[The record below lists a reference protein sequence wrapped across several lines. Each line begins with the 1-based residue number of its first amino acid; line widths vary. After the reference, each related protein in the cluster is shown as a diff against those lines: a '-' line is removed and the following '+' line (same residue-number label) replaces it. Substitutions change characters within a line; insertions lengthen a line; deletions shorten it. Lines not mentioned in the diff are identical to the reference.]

1 MKIILLFASFFV
13 CRIFQNIFTKR
24 TSGLVNG
31 RTQLLTY
38 TSYQYL
44 LCMLFSLP
52 ALFAAN
58 FTFPGAH
65 AIVWAVIGGIAMFSC
80 SMCCL
85 MALQSGVLFILT
97 TLFSSISILI
107 PNTLSIFMFQE
118 SMSIPQW
125 IGSFALIYAA
135 YLLLGCSRDAYKNFS
150 VKSILFLIGIFI
162 FEGLTMLSSKAFAA
176 YAPSSDAAIYTSFA
190 FGTSFLLTAVM
201 SAFQMRKEQKALR
214 DVMNKNLFVCGL
226 VLSAMLFIIM
236 YMSTIAAG
244 LVPAVI
250 LYSVVSGGS
259 LILSLGTAAVC
270 FKEPVSKKNIIGL
283 VIAIISLIVINAMPA

>member
-1 MKIILLFASFFV
+1 MNIILLFAAFFV

-31 RTQLLTY
+31 KTQLLTY

-52 ALFAAN
+52 ALLAAN
-58 FTFPGAH
+58 FALPGAS
-65 AIVWAVIGGIAMFSC
+65 AVIWSIIGGIAMFSS

-85 MALQSGVLFILT
+85 MALQNGVLFILT

-107 PNTLSIFMFQE
+107 PNTASIFMFKE
-118 SMSIPQW
+118 AMSVPQW
-125 IGSFALIYAA
+125 IGSLALIYAA

-150 VKSILFLIGIFI
+150 FKSILFLIGIFV
-162 FEGLTMLSSKAFAA
+162 FEGLTMLSSKAYAA
-176 YAPSSDAAIYTSFA
+176 YAPTSDAAIYTSFA
-190 FGTSFLLTAVM
+190 FGTSFILTGVM
-201 SAFQMRKEQKALR
+201 SVVQMRR
-214 DVMNKNLFVCGL
+214 DRKSILSVMNRKLLVCGL

-259 LILSLGTAAVC
+259 LILSLLTAAVC
-270 FKEPVSKKNIIGL
+270 FKEPVSKKNIVGL
-283 VIAIISLIVINAMPA
+283 AIAIIALIVINAMPA

>member
-1 MKIILLFASFFV
+1 MNIILLFAAFFV

-24 TSGLVNG
+24 TSSLVNG
-31 RTQLLTY
+31 KTQLLTY

-52 ALFAAN
+52 ALLAAN
-58 FTFPGAH
+58 FALPGASAVIW
-65 AIVWAVIGGIAMFSC
+65 AIVGGIAMFSS

-85 MALQSGVLFILT
+85 MALQNGVLFILT

-107 PNTLSIFMFQE
+107 PNTASIFMFKE
-118 SMSIPQW
+118 TMSIPQW
-125 IGSFALIYAA
+125 IGSLALIYAA
-135 YLLLGCSRDAYKNFS
+135 CLLLGCSREAYKNFS
-150 VKSILFLIGIFI
+150 FKSILFLIGIFV
-162 FEGLTMLSSKAFAA
+162 FEGLTMLSSKAYAA
-176 YAPSSDAAIYTSFA
+176 YAPTSDAAIYTSFA
-190 FGTSFLLTAVM
+190 FGTSFILTGVM
-201 SAFQMRKEQKALR
+201 SVFQMLR
-214 DVMNKNLFVCGL
+214 DKKSILSVMNKKLLVCGL
-226 VLSAMLFIIM
+226 VLSAMLFVIM

-259 LILSLGTAAVC
+259 LILSLLTAAIC

-283 VIAIISLIVINAMPA
+283 VIAIAALIVINAMPA

>member
-1 MKIILLFASFFV
+1 MNIILLFTAFFM

-31 RTQLLTY
+31 KTQLLTY

-52 ALFAAN
+52 ALLTAN
-58 FTFPGAH
+58 SAFPGTS
-65 AIVWAVIGGIAMFSC
+65 AIIWAVIGGIAMFSS

-97 TLFSSISILI
+97 TLFSSISILL
-107 PNTLSIFMFQE
+107 PNTASIFMFGE
-118 SMSIPQW
+118 TLSIPQW
-125 IGSFALIYAA
+125 IGSAALIYAA
-135 YLLLGCSRDAYKNFS
+135 YLLLGCSRDVYKNFS
-150 VKSILFLIGIFI
+150 FKSVLFLIGIFV
-162 FEGLTMLSSKAFAA
+162 FEGLTMLSSKAFSA
-176 YAPSSDAAIYTSFA
+176 YAPTSDAALYTSFA
-190 FGTSFLLTAVM
+190 FGTSFVLTAVM
-201 SAFQMRKEQKALR
+201 SIFQMRKSRKTIAS
-214 DVMNKNLFVCGL
+214 VMNKSLYIAGL

-259 LILSLGTAAVC
+259 LIVSLLTAAFF

-283 VIAIISLIVINAMPA
+283 AIAVIALIVINAMPV

>member
-1 MKIILLFASFFV
+1 MNIILLFTAFFI
-13 CRIFQNIFTKR
+13 CRVFQNIFTKR
-24 TSGLVNG
+24 TSSLVNG
-31 RTQLLTY
+31 RCQLLIY

-52 ALFAAN
+52 ALAMAD
-58 FTFPGAH
+58 FTLPGAS
-65 AIVWAVIGGIAMFSC
+65 AVIWAVIGGIAMFSC

-85 MALQSGVLFILT
+85 MALQNGALFILT

-107 PNTLSIFMFQE
+107 PNTFSIFMFRE

-125 IGSFALIYAA
+125 IGSLALIFAA
-135 YLLLGCSRDAYKNFS
+135 YLLLGCSKEAYKTFS
-150 VKSILFLIGIFI
+150 LKSVLFLIGIFV

-176 YAPSSDAAIYTSFA
+176 YAPTADAAVYTSFA
-190 FGTSFLLTAVM
+190 FGTSFILTGIMGAL
-201 SAFQMRKEQKALR
+201 QMRKERKALA
-214 DVMNKNLFVCGL
+214 DVMNKKLFICGL
-226 VLSAMLFIIM
+226 VLSAMLFVIM

-259 LILSLGTAAVC
+259 LIVSLLTAAFF

-283 VIAIISLIVINAMPA
+283 VIAVIALIVINAMPV

>member
-1 MKIILLFASFFV
+1 MKIILLFAAFFV

-52 ALFAAN
+52 MLFASN
-58 FTFPGAH
+58 LKMPDFPAL
-65 AIVWAVIGGIAMFSC
+65 IWAVVGGIAMFSS
-80 SMCCL
+80 SMCSL
-85 MALQSGVLFILT
+85 LALQNGVLFILT
-97 TLFSSISILI
+97 TLFSSISILL
-107 PNTLSIFMFQE
+107 PSTLSIFMFGE

-125 IGSFALIYAA
+125 IGSFVLIYAA
-135 YLLLGCSRDAYKNFS
+135 YLLLGCSKEAYKTFS
-150 VKSILFLIGIFI
+150 FKSVLFLIGIFV

-176 YAPSSDAAIYTSFA
+176 YAPASDPAIYTSFA
-190 FGTSFLLTAVM
+190 FGTSFILTGIM
-201 SAFQMRKEQKALR
+201 SVLRIRSDRKPLSS
-214 DVMNKNLFVCGL
+214 VMNKSLYVCGL

-259 LILSLGTAAVC
+259 LIISLLTAAIF

-283 VIAIISLIVINAMPA
+283 VIAVIALIIINAMPA

>member
-1 MKIILLFASFFV
+1 MKIILLFTAFFV

-38 TSYQYL
+38 TAYQYL

-52 ALFAAN
+52 ALVTADFAL
-58 FTFPGAH
+58 PGA
-65 AIVWAVIGGIAMFSC
+65 AAVIWAVIGGIAMFSC

-85 MALQSGVLFILT
+85 MALKNGVLFILT
-97 TLFSSISILI
+97 TLFSSISILL
-107 PNTLSIFMFQE
+107 PNTLSIFMFAE

-125 IGSFALIYAA
+125 LGSLVLIYSA

-150 VKSILFLIGIFI
+150 FKSILFLIGIFI
-162 FEGLTMLSSKAFAA
+162 FEGLTMLSSKAFAV
-176 YAPSSDAAIYTSFA
+176 YAPTGDAAVYTSFA
-190 FGTSFLLTAVM
+190 FGTSFILTGVM
-201 SAFQMRKEQKALR
+201 SALQMRKERKAIS
-214 DVMNKNLFVCGL
+214 DVMNKSLLVCGL

-259 LILSLGTAAVC
+259 LILSLLTAAFF
-270 FKEPVSKKNIIGL
+270 FKEPVSNKNLLGL
-283 VIAIISLIVINAMPA
+283 LIAVIALVVINAMPA